1 MRHLSAPT
9 CFAAIAASVLLAL
22 SGCATGPS
30 AEITRF
36 NIGQPIPKDS
46 IRIEPASP
54 EDGRSLEFA
63 ALAASVQQELTAI
76 GFPAAD
82 SPGRAAYIAV
92 LGAEQASREGPPR
105 GPSLTVGIGGGSFGR
120 GGGVSGGVA
129 LPVGQARPSELR
141 QTMVSLRIRRASDA
155 TVVWEG
161 RAVEDL
167 PGNASAAALT
177 SAVPR
182 LARALLAD
190 FPGQNGQTIRVK
202 TR

>member
-1 MRHLSAPT
+1 MRHLPAVT
-9 CFAAIAASVLLAL
+9 AALLVLA
-22 SGCATGPS
+22 GCASGPT
-30 AEITRF
+30 AEVTRF

-46 IRIEPASP
+46 IRIEPARP
-54 EDGRSLEFA
+54 EEARSLEFA

-82 SPGRAAYIAV
+82 SPDRAAYIAV

-105 GPSLTVGIGGGSFGR
+105 GPSFSVGLGGGSFGR
-120 GGGVSGGVA
+120 GGGVGGGVA
-129 LPVGQARPSELR
+129 FPVGQARPSEVR

-161 RAVEDL
+161 RAIEDL
-167 PGNASAAALT
+167 PGDARAAALT

-190 FPGQNGQTIRVK
+190 FPGQNGQTIKVK
-202 TR
+202 SR

>member
-1 MRHLSAPT
+1 MRR
-9 CFAAIAASVLLAL
+9 LLAAPAAL
-22 SGCATGPS
+22 LLVMAGCATGPT

-36 NIGQPIPKDS
+36 NIGQPIPRDS
-46 IRIEPASP
+46 IVIEPQRPDDA
-54 EDGRSLEFA
+54 RSLEFA
-63 ALAASVQQELTAI
+63 ALSASVAQELAAI

-92 LGAEQASREGPPR
+92 LGVEQSRREGAPR
-105 GPSLTVGIGGGSFGR
+105 GPQFSVGLGGGSFGR
-120 GGGVSGGVA
+120 SGGIGGGVNV
-129 LPVGQARPSELR
+129 PVGQARPSEVR
-141 QTMVSLRIRRASDA
+141 QTLVALRIRRTSDA

-167 PGNASAAALT
+167 PGDASAAALT

-190 FPGQNGQTIRVK
+190 FPGQNGQTLRLK